1 MRELVLN
8 EIKKYLKEKNM
19 KEEQIET
26 YLTEIKNY
34 QKYLEKENLT
44 LETVVPKK
52 LVEYTEY
59 LVSIECNTVMNFLLA
74 MWNYAIFSNK
84 KEFITEVID
93 LFESFNA
100 MDNLFL
106 RIAEIHGEKIRDE
119 IFKGLTIPPL
129 GVHPEKKPEFTKKIM
144 KRVEEKLGEEKTIE
158 ILKPCLHGRPPD
170 DIEQDKKDYQELGID
185 AFLELKH
192 QKYIKSMEKHHD
204 EGTYAFAQPIDDE
217 VLEFVKGIPIIS
229 AGKREGNI
237 VYVSKTPYQ
246 AKKFLNTD
254 DERLK
259 RFYCCYCPW
268 VRGALKDG
276 TDEEITKSF
285 CQCSGGWFKLYWDQ
299 IFEQPIVVEP
309 VETPL
314 TGALHCKFAIHLPK
328 DVIIKTK
335 NED

>member
-1 MRELVLN
+1 MPLN
-8 EIKKYLKEKNM
+8 KYKEYLKEK
-19 KEEQIET
+19 KLKDEQIEA
-26 YLTEIKNY
+26 YVSEIRNY
-34 QKYLEKENLT
+34 QIYLKKENET
-44 LETVVPKK
+44 LETIDSKK

-59 LVSIECNTVMNFLLA
+59 LVSLECNTILNFLLA
-74 MWNYAIFSNK
+74 MWNYAYFSNK

-100 MDNLFL
+100 MDTLYL
-106 RIAEIHGEKIRDE
+106 RIAEIHGEKVRDE
-119 IFKGLTIPPL
+119 IFNGLTVPPL
-129 GVHPEKKPEFTKKIM
+129 GIHPEKKPEFTKIVM

-158 ILKPCLHGRPPD
+158 LLKPCLHGRPPD

-192 QKYIKSMEKHHD
+192 QKFIKSMEKNRD

-217 VLEFVKGIPIIS
+217 VLEFIKSVPTIS
-229 AGKREGNI
+229 VGKREGNI
-237 VYVSKTPYQ
+237 IYVSKTPYQ
-246 AKKFLNTD
+246 VKKFLNTD

-268 VRGALKDG
+268 VRGALKNG
-276 TDEEITKSF
+276 TEDEITKHF

-299 IFEQPIVVEP
+299 IFEQSVVVEP

-314 TGALHCKFAIHLPK
+314 TGGFVCKFAIHLPK
-328 DVIIKTK
+328 DVIIKP
-335 NED
+335 